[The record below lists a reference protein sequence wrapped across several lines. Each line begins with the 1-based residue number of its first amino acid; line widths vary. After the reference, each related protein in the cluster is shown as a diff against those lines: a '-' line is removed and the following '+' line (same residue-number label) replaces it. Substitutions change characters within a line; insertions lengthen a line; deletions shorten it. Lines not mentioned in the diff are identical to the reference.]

1 MHSFCSPSCRGKT
14 ILPLLSGLQFL
25 ALLAC
30 RCKSI
35 VTSSH
40 PAQSDLRHKW
50 ISKSTS
56 VTGEGGPL
64 FEMSSYLR
72 NCRMDESR
80 CIERPGR
87 WCRFCTN
94 VLLSYAM
101 FMSYVY
107 MHQCVVLYHLC
118 SSIFMSCVIYVVL
131 WRINSLREAM
141 RVARNGSSQA
151 QLARITTLQ
160 IILLQ
165 NWLYDLY
172 VKCLLCCST

>member
-87 WCRFCTN
+87 WCRFSTN
-94 VLLSYAM
+94 VLLSYAI

-107 MHQCVVLYHLC
+107 MHQCVVLYHIC
-118 SSIFMSCVIYVVL
+118 SSIFMSCVLTKLVL
-131 WRINSLREAM
+131 WRRNSLREAM

-151 QLARITTLQ
+151 QLATYHNLANNYPPK
-160 IILLQ
+160 LAL
-165 NWLYDLY
+165 
-172 VKCLLCCST
+172 